1 MLKDVKR
8 GLKGSGSTESVNRLA
23 VIMLL
28 TLSIVTLAAV
38 QGYTGT
44 LVDERTVDAT
54 VGSDIQV
61 TFENPQNQSQAL
73 SIFNEI

>member
-1 MLKDVKR
+1 
-8 GLKGSGSTESVNRLA
+8 
-23 VIMLL
+23 
-28 TLSIVTLAAV
+28 LAAV

-61 TFENPQNQSQAL
+61 TFENTQNQSEAL